1 MVTNMV
7 TGDPHSAMTG
17 PEVVPGRPGTETRT
31 SGAVRA
37 TRGRRWAM
45 GYRPVPGSTVAPRA
59 SPP

>member
-37 TRGRRWAM
+37 TRG
-45 GYRPVPGSTVAPRA
+45 VVFC
-59 SPP
+59 